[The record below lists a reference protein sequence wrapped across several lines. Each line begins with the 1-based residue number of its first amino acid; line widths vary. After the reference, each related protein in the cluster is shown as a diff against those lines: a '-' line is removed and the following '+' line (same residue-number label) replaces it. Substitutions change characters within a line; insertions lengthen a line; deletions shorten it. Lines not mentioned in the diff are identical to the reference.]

1 MALFKVIVRTMI
13 VLVVAVLLAYA
24 NDTWK
29 DIQYF
34 SKTGDLKVTAF
45 EKAAKGFRR

>member
-1 MALFKVIVRTMI
+1 MALLKTMLWVTTI
-13 VLVVAVLLAYA
+13 LAVAVLVAYPA
-24 NDTWK
+24 DTWK
-29 DIQYF
+29 DFVHF